1 MSSGPVL
8 WHQMSVKNTGHKY
21 IVRQNIWCWHS
32 HCTVHFDRQQT
43 LSYTP
48 TPGEYPPH
56 TTCIPHIPSQFTS
69 TTQHR
74 HYFTEFY
81 EQLATSTLSH
91 RSDTART
98 IETSLLLQLYC
109 VFKNGR
115 PITQEPNFAETN
127 LGNIIF
133 KMFTFRRRKASLRTV
148 LSSCKNTHFDPSVVG
163 DDDRNI
169 GGQSNNITFL
179 ELFPSRHDGKQF
191 PLVEFYGINLCSTS
205 HAQVQIIIF

>member
-1 MSSGPVL
+1 MRSGPVL

-43 LSYTP
+43 LSYIP

-56 TTCIPHIPSQFTS
+56 ATCIPNIPSQFTS

-133 KMFTFRRRKASLRTV
+133 KMFTFKRKRRVYAQCCQVARTHSLIQVWSVMTTETQKGNLTTSHSWSFSPLGATENNFPWSNSTV
-148 LSSCKNTHFDPSVVG
+148 L
-163 DDDRNI
+163 
-169 GGQSNNITFL
+169 TF
-179 ELFPSRHDGKQF
+179 
-191 PLVEFYGINLCSTS
+191 
-205 HAQVQIIIF
+205 